1 MGNGHVPIEGE
12 RGVGG
17 SSLFS
22 QLKKMGGR
30 SRPSDAPQI
39 NEQPSEKKKGFA
51 DWMNLMKP
59 NNEVKDHWLVFSS
72 ISCIHLIFLNDHFLL
87 SQHHCRNCGDVFC
100 DKCTRGRIAL
110 TADENAQPVRVCDR
124 CLAEV
129 TQRLSNAKEA
139 ANKLACLQSHE
150 DLAQKLQVACS
161 KSDGFRFCTVHLGI
175 STVYSPK
182 SFYLNSESWA
192 ELRVQAPISGSETNE
207 CALIPM

>member
-22 QLKKMGGR
+22 QLKEMGGR
-30 SRPSDAPQI
+30 SRPSDAPKI

-59 NNEVKDHWLVFSS
+59 NNEVKDHW
-72 ISCIHLIFLNDHFLL
+72 
-87 SQHHCRNCGDVFC
+87 HHCRNCGDVFC

-150 DLAQKLQVACS
+150 DLAQKLREEMEKNHRSVSSS
-161 KSDGFRFCTVHLGI
+161 KSDGSERRIREVQILHCTSGHLYSVFSQILSCGDFRWSPFSLDEYHRHHLF
-175 STVYSPK
+175 SSSYDP
-182 SFYLNSESWA
+182 E
-192 ELRVQAPISGSETNE
+192 
-207 CALIPM
+207 